1 MNPKVDAFLSNE
13 KKWKEELTALRAI
26 VLECLLEEDFKWKHP
41 CYTYK
46 GANVVLIHGFKEY
59 CALLFMKGALL
70 KDELGL
76 LYQQTEN
83 VQSGRQIR
91 FTSLEEIL
99 NLKAELKIYI
109 FDAIEVEKS
118 GAKVATKKTE
128 DFPVPDELKEKW
140 EKDAVFKTAFEA
152 LTPGRQRAY
161 LLHFAQAAQSTTRKA
176 RIEKYTDRIL
186 KGKGITDC
194 VCGLSKR
201 MPNCDGSH
209 KALKSEK

>member
-1 MNPKVDAFLSNE
+1 MNPKVDAFLSTE
-13 KKWKEELTALRAI
+13 KRWKDELTALREI

-70 KDELGL
+70 NDELGL
-76 LYQQTEN
+76 LYQQTDN

-99 NLKAELKIYI
+99 SKRAELKTYV

-118 GAKVATKKTE
+118 GAKVPTKKTE
-128 DFPVPDELKEKW
+128 DFPVPTELIEKW
-140 EKDAVFKTAFEA
+140 EADASFKQAFEA
-152 LTPGRQRAY
+152 LTPGRQRGY
-161 LLHFAQAAQSTTRKA
+161 LLHFAQAQQSNTRKA
-176 RIEKYTDRIL
+176 RIEKYTERIL

-209 KALKSEK
+209 KNLKSI